1 MCVLTVLDGI
11 FHWLKSSCKVNLDI
25 SDSIYD
31 VAGSSIFLL
40 KFYHFLPQRNNQRQ
54 VFFFHIKRMLF
65 FFKETDREV
74 ITSVGKTC
82 PGKVHISLYFTFF
95 FFFFSLLSTWY
106 SQSVCLHD
114 ILIYSGK
121 MSELFSGAT
130 TQWQFYQSFQIPLVF
145 FSRALAQF
153 YRCQKTNLESR
164 EE

>member
-95 FFFFSLLSTWY
+95 FFSFPSCLLDTHNLCVYMISW
-106 SQSVCLHD
+106 S
-114 ILIYSGK
+114 ILEK
-121 MSELFSGAT
+121 CQNCFLEL
-130 TQWQFYQSFQIPLVF
+130 QHNDSFI
-145 FSRALAQF
+145 
-153 YRCQKTNLESR
+153 NLFKFP
-164 EE
+164 